1 RKGGRALDGS
11 LTWEEPQKLR
21 PFPEHS
27 PFYGMPIP
35 DEVTVSRQVLA
46 EPVENIDELS
56 WARLEDGT
64 SLITA
69 APLDQGMLVLVH
81 TTASP
86 EWSEFAVSGLYVDI
100 LRRLVTISGGS
111 MAQINEGSGFL
122 DPLS

>member
-1 RKGGRALDGS
+1 LEKWVREGGLLLRFAGPNMTRAQGETYLTPVPLRKGGRALDGS

-64 SLITA
+64 PLITA

-86 EWSEFAVSGLYVDI
+86 EWSEF
-100 LRRLVTISGGS
+100 
-111 MAQINEGSGFL
+111 
-122 DPLS
+122 